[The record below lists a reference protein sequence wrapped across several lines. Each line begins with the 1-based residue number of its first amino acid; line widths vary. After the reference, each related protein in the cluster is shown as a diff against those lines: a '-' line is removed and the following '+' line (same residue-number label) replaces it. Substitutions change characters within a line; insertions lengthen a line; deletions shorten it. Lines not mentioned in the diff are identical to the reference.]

1 MTSTRK
7 KSTCSRSS
15 ATVSRSRE
23 LSAVC
28 HPVVSSVRTRSMMT
42 SHLGR
47 RLRHVEPRHQQSRH
61 ALLLSQQRA
70 PRRFGRMRREH
81 RLDAQAPEQRD
92 DLLERDTVLLQP
104 VKAVVQA
111 AGLRSR
117 VRIDVLPPAPDAVH
131 LFGHVHD
138 LEPGRKGADQLEGF
152 RRWTTLRAHDQ
163 GHTVFGVAFA
173 TTDRRLAIA
182 FHRIEYAQRRTDPA
196 TPRRRGAR
204 ARARRH
210 AARRPWAERIC
221 PCVAWQGRNPIS
233 KDRDNLDLGDPTVAA
248 AEPPL
253 GRIPVK
259 VSALRSYTVPGRCSE
274 SSP

>member
-1 MTSTRK
+1 MTST
-7 KSTCSRSS
+7 
-15 ATVSRSRE
+15 
-23 LSAVC
+23 
-28 HPVVSSVRTRSMMT
+28 
-42 SHLGR
+42 LGR
-47 RLRHVEPRHQQSRH
+47 RLRRVELRHEQSRH
-61 ALLLSQQRA
+61 ALLLPQQRA
-70 PRRFGRMRREH
+70 PGRFGRMRREY

-92 DLLERDTVLLQP
+92 DLLERDTVPLQP

-111 AGLRSR
+111 PGLRSR

-152 RRWTTLRAHDQ
+152 RRWTTLRTHDQ

-182 FHRIEYAQRRTDPA
+182 FHRIEYGSAALVPQHLADEVPERVHVVTQRGVLGRKEYA
-196 TPRRRGAR
+196 LAWHGRAEMLSAR
-204 ARARRH
+204 IVTILTSAIR
-210 AARRPWAERIC
+210 
-221 PCVAWQGRNPIS
+221 
-233 KDRDNLDLGDPTVAA
+233 LVAA